1 MMKQIAVLGLSRFGI
16 SVAQSLAS
24 MGVEVLGVDNDPEK
38 VADMAHHLT
47 HVVQADILDGDALDS
62 LGLRN
67 FDAVVLSIKN
77 VEISCLAVI
86 ALKDHGAG
94 RIVAQ
99 ATSDAH
105 AKILERIGADKI
117 IMPEKDMGIRLAR
130 NLASSNLVDYME
142 LSARHSLMEI
152 QALDEWVGHTLRDSN
167 IRSKYGVN
175 VVAIRSGKSINVAPT
190 AEDIIHDGD
199 LMVVIGE
206 NEDLNKLNKFKTN
219 CK

>member
-16 SVAQSLAS
+16 SVAQSLTD
-24 MGVEVLGVDNDPEK
+24 MGAEVLGVDNDPEK
-38 VADMAHHLT
+38 VADMVHHVT

-67 FDAVVLSIKN
+67 FDAVVLSIKD

-105 AKILERIGADKI
+105 AKILERIGADKV

-130 NLASSNLVDYME
+130 SLASNNLVDYME

-152 QALDEWVGHTLRDSN
+152 QALDEWVGRSLRDSN

-175 VVAIRSGKSINVAPT
+175 VVAIRSGKSLNVAPN

-206 NEDLNKLNKFKTN
+206 NDDLNKLNKFKAN
-219 CK
+219 RK